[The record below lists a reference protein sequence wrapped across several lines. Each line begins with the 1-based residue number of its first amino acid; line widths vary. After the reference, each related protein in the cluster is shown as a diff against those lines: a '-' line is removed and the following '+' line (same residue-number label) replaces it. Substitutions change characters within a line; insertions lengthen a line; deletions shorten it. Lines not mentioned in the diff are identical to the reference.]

1 MELPLHLQTISI
13 KDKRLGILVP
23 DAEETQK
30 AYHSGQI
37 PFPYWS
43 KIWPA
48 SIALSQFILGNPK
61 LFTGKKVVELAAGL
75 GLPSIAAASIVNS
88 VHCTDKA
95 PEAIAVVEKTIRHL
109 GIHNITTECLDWN
122 KIEKFPE
129 ADLILMSDVNYD
141 PSCFPVLQKLFL
153 ASLVKG
159 SAILLSTP
167 QRLMAKDFITPLLP
181 YITIQTSIEIFWENQ
196 LHPISIFLLT
206 SSPDQLHGRFSP
218 DPAHQ

>member
-1 MELPLHLQTISI
+1 MELPLHLQKII
-13 KDKRLGILVP
+13 VHKRTLELFVP
-23 DAEETQK
+23 AVKETQE
-30 AYHSGQI
+30 AYASGKI
-37 PFPYWS
+37 SFPFWS

-48 SIALSQFILGNPK
+48 SIALTGLILENREMFAGQRII
-61 LFTGKKVVELAAGL
+61 EIAAGL
-75 GLPSIAAASIVNS
+75 GLPSIAAASVAKT
-88 VHCTDKA
+88 VHCTDKE
-95 PEAIAVVEKTIRHL
+95 PEAIAVVDKTIRHL
-109 GIHNITTECLDWN
+109 GIHNMTTESLDWN

-153 ASLVKG
+153 ASLAKG

-181 YITIQTSIEIFWENQ
+181 FSTIQASMEIFWEDQ
-196 LHPISIFLLT
+196 FHPISIFLLT
-206 SSPDQLHGRFSP
+206 SNPDKITRP